1 MRFLKKMNLNIKRI
15 FILALIYLSY
25 FMFIFNTICEVVVRK
40 MLYMDIFLKF
50 AIATL
55 ILVILNIL
63 IAEIFKETAEFENN
77 IEYERYYNSVTN
89 SYNLAFKAIKEI
101 IHEKLTKEEYK
112 YNVAVLKK
120 QREYL
125 DDVNIPKKYLKSHNE
140 IIIYID
146 EILESIEKI
155 E

>member
-63 IAEIFKETAEFENN
+63 IAEIFKETA
-77 IEYERYYNSVTN
+77 
-89 SYNLAFKAIKEI
+89 
-101 IHEKLTKEEYK
+101 
-112 YNVAVLKK
+112 
-120 QREYL
+120 
-125 DDVNIPKKYLKSHNE
+125 
-140 IIIYID
+140 
-146 EILESIEKI
+146 
-155 E
+155 

>member
-1 MRFLKKMNLNIKRI
+1 M
-15 FILALIYLSY
+15 
-25 FMFIFNTICEVVVRK
+25 
-40 MLYMDIFLKF
+40 
-50 AIATL
+50 
-55 ILVILNIL
+55 
-63 IAEIFKETAEFENN
+63 
-77 IEYERYYNSVTN
+77 
-89 SYNLAFKAIKEI
+89 AFKAIKEI

-155 E
+155 EW